1 MSPASEAANQRGF
14 TMPCKTTED
23 KISKALAYYARYAH
37 ILHSDD
43 PFTQLLSRYRRT
55 IADSA
60 KTMWELGVAGQCGDC
75 ADNGPGGCC
84 SRSVED
90 WYDAMLL
97 FVNLLLGC
105 DLQEVRP
112 LAEDC
117 HFVSA
122 SGCTLIARHYFCVHF
137 LCPALKDR
145 LGPAANK
152 QLLAVVSEE
161 LQLGWEV
168 EQYLYRLV
176 DSR

>member
-1 MSPASEAANQRGF
+1 MHCR
-14 TMPCKTTED
+14 TTED
-23 KISKALAYYARYAH
+23 KISKALAYYAQHAH
-37 ILHSDD
+37 SLQSDD

-60 KTMWELGVAGQCGDC
+60 KTMRELGVAGQCGDC
-75 ADNGPGGCC
+75 ADNGPGSCC

-90 WYDAMLL
+90 WYDPMLL

-112 LAEDC
+112 LAVDC
-117 HFVSA
+117 HFVSPN
-122 SGCTLIARHYFCVHF
+122 GCTLLARHYFCVHF

-145 LGPAANK
+145 LGPATTT
-152 QLLAVVSEE
+152 QLLAVVGEE

-168 EQYLYRLV
+168 EQYLYRLLH
-176 DSR
+176 SR